1 MSQQIIYFHFINL
14 FNHKFYDDYYYNLSS
29 YSAKVLVIFQKKLCI
44 RLRLIMAFSA
54 GRTLVRV
61 NKQVNRALVTDHDP
75 SESSFYLLHVIIL
88 AFTRN
93 KNHYHFFS
101 NKTLETDVPVH
112 VNFVFRPV
120 WSCHMQTKIARLI
133 CRPQATTIHSR
144 ALTKLVFDLKK
155 KRNYLLADNKLLYC
169 FFSATN
175 AHEGVGWGSVA
186 QFAAC
191 CWWLSNSRLFNS
203 SSHDFF
209 LTILL
214 IIIFF
219 LTPFRHK
226 LRWPWTS
233 GHTIMIRYLITTMS
247 FQILR
252 RGNACDFTTT
262 TFSMLSAQC

>member
-133 CRPQATTIHSR
+133 CRPQATAIHSR

-175 AHEGVGWGSVA
+175 AHEDVG
-186 QFAAC
+186 
-191 CWWLSNSRLFNS
+191 
-203 SSHDFF
+203 
-209 LTILL
+209 
-214 IIIFF
+214 
-219 LTPFRHK
+219 
-226 LRWPWTS
+226 
-233 GHTIMIRYLITTMS
+233 
-247 FQILR
+247 
-252 RGNACDFTTT
+252 
-262 TFSMLSAQC
+262 

>member
-1 MSQQIIYFHFINL
+1 M
-14 FNHKFYDDYYYNLSS
+14 
-29 YSAKVLVIFQKKLCI
+29 LVIFQKKLCI
-44 RLRLIMAFSA
+44 RLRLIKAFTA

-88 AFTRN
+88 VFTRN

-144 ALTKLVFDLKK
+144 ALTKLVFDFKK

-175 AHEGVGWGSVA
+175 AHEGVG
-186 QFAAC
+186 
-191 CWWLSNSRLFNS
+191 
-203 SSHDFF
+203 
-209 LTILL
+209 
-214 IIIFF
+214 
-219 LTPFRHK
+219 
-226 LRWPWTS
+226 
-233 GHTIMIRYLITTMS
+233 
-247 FQILR
+247 
-252 RGNACDFTTT
+252 
-262 TFSMLSAQC
+262 

>member
-133 CRPQATTIHSR
+133 CRPQATAIHSR
-144 ALTKLVFDLKK
+144 ALTKLVFDFKK

-175 AHEGVGWGSVA
+175 AHEGVG
-186 QFAAC
+186 
-191 CWWLSNSRLFNS
+191 
-203 SSHDFF
+203 
-209 LTILL
+209 
-214 IIIFF
+214 
-219 LTPFRHK
+219 
-226 LRWPWTS
+226 
-233 GHTIMIRYLITTMS
+233 
-247 FQILR
+247 
-252 RGNACDFTTT
+252 
-262 TFSMLSAQC
+262 